1 MAQAKAK
8 HDVEC
13 WGFPDSKEVTFAYP
27 TSPNAEH
34 FGYGKTGCYILS
46 IWLGGLRYPLFV
58 YETKEE
64 ALAAA
69 ERCVLPW
76 NSTGK

>member
-1 MAQAKAK
+1 MAQTK

-13 WGFPDSKEVTFAYP
+13 KGFPDSKEVAFAYP

-46 IWLGGLRYPLFV
+46 VWDDGKRYAISAHAA
-58 YETKEE
+58 KEE
-64 ALAAA
+64 AMKVA
-69 ERCVLPW
+69 EECELPW